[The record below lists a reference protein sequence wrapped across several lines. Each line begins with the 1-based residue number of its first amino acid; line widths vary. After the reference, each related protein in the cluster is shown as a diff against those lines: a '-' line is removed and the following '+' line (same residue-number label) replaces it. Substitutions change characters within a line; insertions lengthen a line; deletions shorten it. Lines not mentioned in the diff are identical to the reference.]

1 MGNHHYICTL
11 RRRRH
16 VRTRCGECGDS
27 GGRHPRNGEAL
38 SSSQA
43 AAPLPVGAGLREHSG
58 ADRSDASGVGCKR
71 RTPARDGVRGVAATP
86 SGPTLNSHDARGRE
100 PSAERFTRGAGP
112 TQRLTPF
119 CHASC
124 PPRPRS
130 HTSSPQGRSR
140 AWGGL
145 QGPAPHPGSLGLGQ
159 IRETASCI
167 RPPLCEMG
175 TMTEPALAGVVSNE
189 RRLSVSGL
197 RAGPGAGTFSVN
209 CHLTHSSPLMEHLL
223 CARHYLSS

>member
-1 MGNHHYICTL
+1 M
-11 RRRRH
+11 
-16 VRTRCGECGDS
+16 
-27 GGRHPRNGEAL
+27 
-38 SSSQA
+38 
-43 AAPLPVGAGLREHSG
+43 GAGLGEHSG
-58 ADRSDASGVGCKR
+58 ADRSEASGVGCKR
-71 RTPARDGVRGVAATP
+71 RTPAWDGVRGVAATP

-112 TQRLTPF
+112 TRRLTPF

-124 PPRPRS
+124 PPRPCS

-145 QGPAPHPGSLGLGQ
+145 QGPAPHPSPLGLGQ

-175 TMTEPALAGVVSNE
+175 TMTEPALEGVVSNE

-209 CHLTHSSPLMEHLL
+209 CHLTHSLTLMEHLL